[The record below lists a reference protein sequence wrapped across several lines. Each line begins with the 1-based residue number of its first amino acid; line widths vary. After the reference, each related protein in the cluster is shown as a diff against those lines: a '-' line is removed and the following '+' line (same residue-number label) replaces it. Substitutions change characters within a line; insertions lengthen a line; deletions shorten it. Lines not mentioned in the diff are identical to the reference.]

1 MLPGSADIGILVG
14 TEVNLRSLQ
23 PNSGSIDTVLGSDLS
38 PLVHQATARQAVLF
52 WLYFVSLR
60 V

>member
-38 PLVHQATARQAVLF
+38 PLVVVF
-52 WLYFVSLR
+52 CFFKSLAEQLA
-60 V
+60 